1 MKTTISIFASLLL
14 MLVILT
20 TTASA
25 GVAPESLKA
34 KSDLRISCTPDLH
47 QLTSA
52 WVQDFS
58 VRNPEIKIEIE
69 RISPTPVSPA
79 ENSGITFFTA
89 EYGSPEAS
97 ANAFQLVAGREIVVA
112 VVNSG
117 NPYLA
122 QIGET
127 GVSGEKMLGGIK
139 EGSATW
145 GNLLGISQTAGIHY
159 YYLEDGF
166 TKARLTDFLGGE
178 SGATDRMTA
187 LSAKDFTAK
196 LASDPLAIGFCRLNT
211 VLGQGGRELTGGITL
226 LPIDKNGNGR
236 LDFME
241 NIYKNVDEFTRGV
254 WIGKYPKTLT
264 AHLFL
269 TAKELPVDAAEIA
282 FIEYVLTNGQ
292 NLLAGQGYSALVGA
306 ERQTQLDKL
315 IGSPVTITPEAV
327 PTSLARIFILMAAG
341 LVLILVF
348 VSFFVRKSRSAST
361 AATDALKSSG
371 SLEEAGMEAPGGL
384 YFDKSHTW
392 AFLEQDGGVKVGV
405 DDFLQHV
412 TGRISRVEMKKS
424 GERIHKGDFLCTLI
438 QNGKKL
444 NIYSPV
450 SGTITAVN
458 DELAENGAL
467 INSSPYEKG
476 WICKVE
482 PSNWIRET
490 GLLSMAK
497 KYREWLNS
505 EFTRL
510 RDFFA
515 VVINQPGMAMVSLQ
529 DGGALRDH
537 VLEEMG
543 PEVWE
548 KFQDQFIDP
557 VK

>member
-1 MKTTISIFASLLL
+1 MKTTISLIASLLL
-14 MLVILT
+14 LMVILT

-25 GVAPESLKA
+25 GAAPESS
-34 KSDLRISCTPDLH
+34 KSKSEIRITCTPDLH
-47 QLTSA
+47 QLTTA

-58 VRNPEIKIEIE
+58 ARNPGIEIE
-69 RISPTPVSPA
+69 IDKISPTPVLPT
-79 ENSGITFFTA
+79 ENPGINFFTA
-89 EYGSPEAS
+89 EYGGPEAS
-97 ANAFQLVAGREIVVA
+97 VHAFPLVAGREIVVA

-117 NPYLA
+117 NPCMA
-122 QIGET
+122 RISET
-127 GVSGEKMLGGIK
+127 GVAGEKILNGLKMGN
-139 EGSATW
+139 ATW
-145 GNLLGISQTAGIHY
+145 GQLLGISQTAGIHY

-166 TKARLTDFLGGE
+166 TKARVSDFLGGE
-178 SGATDRMTA
+178 IAATDKMTA
-187 LSAKDFTAK
+187 LSAKDFLTK
-196 LASDPLAIGFCRLNT
+196 MTSDPLAIGFCRLNT
-211 VLGQGGRELTGGITL
+211 VLGKGGRELSGGISF

-241 NIYKNVDEFTRGV
+241 NIYKNPDEFTRGV
-254 WIGKYPKTLT
+254 WIGKYPKSLT

-269 TAKELPVDAAEIA
+269 TTKELPVDAAEIA

-292 NLLAGQGYSALVGA
+292 DLLAGCGYSALVGA

-315 IGSPVTITPEAV
+315 TGTPVNLAREAV
-327 PTSLARIFILMAAG
+327 PTSLARVFILAVAG

-348 VSFFVRKSRSAST
+348 ISFIVRKNRSSST
-361 AATDALKSSG
+361 SPAEMSKSSG
-371 SLEEAGMEAPGGL
+371 SLEEAGMEVPGGL

-392 AFLEQDGGVKVGV
+392 AFLEQDGHVKVGV

-412 TGRISRVEMKKS
+412 TGKITRVEIRKS

-444 NIYSPV
+444 NVYSPV
-450 SGTITAVN
+450 SGFITSVN
-458 DELAENGAL
+458 EELSGDGSL
-467 INSSPYEKG
+467 INVSPYEKG

-497 KYREWLNS
+497 KYREWLKS
-505 EFTRL
+505 EVTRL

-515 VVINQPGMAMVSLQ
+515 IVINQPGMAMVSLQ
-529 DGGALRDH
+529 DGGAVRDH
-537 VLEEMG
+537 ILEEMG
-543 PEVWE
+543 PDVWE